1 MPRAVQLTEI
11 GPEPSLA
18 LIEVPDP
25 SPEPGRTL
33 VTFAAAEVAPIDV
46 QIATGKIPGIPT
58 PPLLPGGTAAGTV
71 LESEVHPAGTR
82 VYVSGGPHG
91 MGTRTPGTFADVVN
105 ASDDAV
111 VPLPDGLDPEIA
123 AAGVSSATAARYA
136 LVDHANVREGEVV
149 LVLGATGAV
158 GSAAIQLAVALGAQ
172 VLAAARRPDRVQTG
186 PGVHAISFDGF
197 ANAVSEA
204 TEGVGVA
211 AIIDTVGGPYMDESI
226 RSGGPRCRHVVLGY
240 TAGTDANFNLPLM
253 SVKEHRLLGMN
264 TNRPTPERRAQLM
277 TEVLDDLATGRVQ
290 PRIGERFP
298 LSAAPEAYR
307 ADGSAGRI
315 LLVAG

>member
-1 MPRAVQLTEI
+1 VSRAVQLTTI

-18 LIEVPDP
+18 TIEVPD
-25 SPEPGRTL
+25 SGLEPGRTL
-33 VTFAAAEVAPIDV
+33 VAFAAAEVAPIDV
-46 QIATGKIPGIPT
+46 QIATGQIPGVPP

-71 LESEVHPAGTR
+71 LESAVHPAGTL

-91 MGTRTPGTFADVVN
+91 MGTRTPGTFAEVVH
-105 ASDDAV
+105 APDDAV
-111 VPLPDGLDPEIA
+111 FPLPELLDPETA

-136 LVDHANVREGEVV
+136 LVDHAAVQQGETV

-158 GSAAIQLAVALGAQ
+158 GSAAIQLAVALGAK
-172 VLAAARRPDRVQTG
+172 VLAAARRPDRVQSG
-186 PGVHAISFDGF
+186 PGVQAFSFDGF
-197 ANAVSEA
+197 ADAVAET

-211 AIIDTVGGPYMDESI
+211 AIVDTVGGPYMEESI

-240 TAGTDANFNLPLM
+240 TAGTDSTVNLPLM

-277 TEVLDDLATGRVQ
+277 GEVLHDLAEGRVQ

-298 LSAAPEAYR
+298 LSAAADAYR

>member
-1 MPRAVQLTEI
+1 LTTI
-11 GPEPSLA
+11 GPEPSFA
-18 LIEVPDP
+18 TIEVPD
-25 SPEPGRTL
+25 SGQEPGRTL
-33 VTFAAAEVAPIDV
+33 VAFIAAEVAPIDV
-46 QIATGKIPGIPT
+46 QIATGKIPGIPP

-71 LESEVHPAGTR
+71 LESAVHPAGTL

-91 MGTRTPGTFADVVN
+91 MGTRTPGSFAEVVH
-105 ASDDAV
+105 APDDAV
-111 VPLPDGLDPEIA
+111 FPLPDQLDPETA

-136 LVDHANVREGEVV
+136 LVDHAAVQRGETV

-158 GSAAIQLAVALGAQ
+158 GSAAIQLAVALGAK
-172 VLAAARRPDRVQTG
+172 VLAAARRPERVQTG
-186 PGVHAISFDGF
+186 SGIQAISFDGF

-211 AIIDTVGGPYMDESI
+211 AIVDTVGGPYVDESI

-277 TEVLDDLATGRVQ
+277 GEVLHDLAEGRVQ

-298 LSAAPEAYR
+298 LSAAADAYR

>member
-1 MPRAVQLTEI
+1 MPHAVQLSSI
-11 GPEPSLA
+11 GSEPSLST
-18 LIEVPDP
+18 IEIPDP
-25 SPEPGRTL
+25 EPAPGRTL
-33 VTFAAAEVAPIDV
+33 VAFAAAEVAPIDV
-46 QIATGKIPGIPT
+46 QIATGKIPGVPP

-71 LESEVHPAGTR
+71 IESGLHPAGTL
-82 VYVSGGPHG
+82 VYVSGGPYG
-91 MGTRTPGTFADVVN
+91 MGTRTPGTFAEVVS
-105 ASDDAV
+105 APDDAV
-111 VPLPDGLDPEIA
+111 FPLPDMLDPETA

-136 LVDHANVREGEVV
+136 LVDHAAVQSGETV

-158 GSAAIQLAVALGAQ
+158 GSAAIQLAVALGAK
-172 VLAAARRPDRVQTG
+172 VLAAARRPERVQTG
-186 PGVHAISFDGF
+186 PGIQAISFDGF

-277 TEVLDDLATGRVQ
+277 REVLDDLAEGRVQ

-298 LSAAPEAYR
+298 LSAAADAYR
-307 ADGSAGRI
+307 ADGGAGRI

>member
-1 MPRAVQLTEI
+1 MPNAVQLTAI

-18 LIEVPDP
+18 VIEVTDP
-25 SPEPGRTL
+25 KPEQGRAL
-33 VTFAAAEVAPIDV
+33 VAFAAAEVAPIDV
-46 QIATGKIPGIPT
+46 QIATGKIPGIPP

-71 LESEVHPAGTR
+71 LESGVHPAGAP

-91 MGTRTPGTFADVVN
+91 MGTRTPGTFAEVVN
-105 ASDDAV
+105 APDDAV
-111 VPLPDGLDPEIA
+111 FPLPDMLDVETA

-136 LVDHANVREGEVV
+136 LVDHAAVQEGETI

-158 GSAAIQLAVALGAQ
+158 GSAAIQLAVALGAR
-172 VLAAARRPDRVQTG
+172 VLAAARRPERVQTG
-186 PGVHAISFDGF
+186 PGVQAIAFDRF
-197 ANAVSEA
+197 ADAVAEA
-204 TEGVGVA
+204 TGGVGVA
-211 AIIDTVGGPYMDESI
+211 AIIDTVGGPYMEESI

-240 TAGTDANFNLPLM
+240 TAGTDSTVNLPLM

-277 TEVLDDLATGRVQ
+277 DEVLDDLAVGRVR
-290 PRIGERFP
+290 PRIGERFT
-298 LSAAPEAYR
+298 LSAVADAYK